1 MLISSLQNARIK
13 QLVKLNSRRQRD
25 IAQLTVVEGER
36 EVKRALACGFVP
48 QDVYI
53 CPSLVD
59 EANHDICQQIQEL
72 AESGETQL
80 FEVTTAVYDKIAYRS
95 QSGGIL
101 LTIPYWAT
109 DFNQLPRT
117 DKSFFVVLDNVEKP
131 GNLGAVLR
139 TADAA
144 GVDGVILTGQ
154 GTDIFNPNV
163 VRASLGTLFSVPVAV
178 AHPAEVARW
187 LNQLGVQIVAT
198 TPAAKERYTAVNF
211 CSPTAILMGSE
222 AHGLSQD
229 WLDYA
234 DSHVVIPMHG
244 IADSLNLST
253 ATALL
258 LYEVVRQRQAQSG
271 TL

>member
-13 QLVKLNSRRQRD
+13 QLVKLNNRRQRD
-25 IAQLTVVEGER
+25 AVQLTLVEGER
-36 EVKRALACGFVP
+36 EVERALACGFVP
-48 QDVYI
+48 Q
-53 CPSLVD
+53 
-59 EANHDICQQIQEL
+59 EAYVCSTLLGEAGQRSCQQLQEL
-72 AESGETQL
+72 AENGELQL
-80 FEVTTAVYDKIAYRS
+80 IEVTMAVYEKIAYRG

-109 DFNQLPRT
+109 QLTQLPQT
-117 DKSFFVVLDNVEKP
+117 ETPFFVVLDNIEKP
-131 GNLGAVLR
+131 GNLGAILR

-187 LNQLGVQIVAT
+187 LYQHGIQIVAT
-198 TPAAKERYTAVNF
+198 TPAATEKYTDARFCRPTAV
-211 CSPTAILMGSE
+211 LMGSE
-222 AHGLSQD
+222 AHGLNQD

-234 DSHVVIPMHG
+234 DSQVVIPMHG

-258 LYEVVRQRQAQSG
+258 LYEVVRQRQAQ
-271 TL
+271 